1 MKISYHWLQS
11 LINTNN
17 SPEQLSEIL
26 TNTGLEVEAVE
37 DYCSLPGGL
46 QGLVVGEVL
55 TCAQHPNADKLKITT
70 VNIGQE
76 NALTI
81 VCGAPNVSV
90 GQKVVVATV
99 GSKLFPST
107 GEPFTIQKSKIRGEA
122 SEGMLC
128 ADDEIG
134 MGQSHDGIIVLPNDI
149 RAGTPV
155 ADYYGV
161 YNDYTIEIGLT
172 ANRGDAASHV
182 GVARDVKGVTGID
195 IIYPNMEIPENLP
208 KSNYHIQIDDAD
220 LCSRYCGMYIS
231 SVQIK
236 ESPAWLRNR
245 LLTIGLKPIN
255 NIVDCTNYVMHELG
269 QPTHAFDAD
278 KIAAQTIIVR
288 KANAGEVLYTLDGA
302 ERKLLG
308 HELLIADTEKPLAL
322 AGVFGGQHSGVS
334 EQTTNIFLESACFDP
349 VVVRKTAKAH
359 MISTDS
365 SFRFERSTDPLLPL
379 KALHRLANLIIETAG
394 GNMHQAIDQHP
405 NPFIPLQI
413 DYDLDKARKLIGKN
427 LDNKTIIDILLKLDF
442 IIIKENADIITL
454 QIPSYRQEVTRPADI
469 TEEVLR
475 IYGLNNIEFPEQMK
489 IAVRNDAYENIY
501 HEQNKI
507 ANMLCSQGFS
517 EMMNN
522 SLVPAEW
529 SLADVKP
536 IHLQNPLSNE
546 LNTLRNHLL
555 HGTLQSISYNR
566 NRKNPDL
573 RLFEFGKIYN
583 NGANGFEETAVL
595 SLAITGNYIIEGW
608 QKNEQASSYYHIKNH
623 VELIIQSLGIA
634 NIQTKKIEHALL
646 DDAIALLY
654 NSAEIATLGYA
665 KAKELKQFD
674 IDSSVAHAQLN
685 WDALMDFSNKQTFVY
700 KPVSKF
706 PEVKRDLSLLL
717 DEQITFGQLETV
729 AKDAN
734 KKLLKKVELFDVYR
748 DAKLGEGKKSYA
760 LSFFLCDEEK
770 TLDDATI
777 DKAMQKISQKFAD
790 DLGAVVRG

>member
-11 LINTNN
+11 LINTKN

-26 TNTGLEVEAVE
+26 TNTGLEVESVD

-55 TCAQHPNADKLKITT
+55 TCTQHPNADRLRLTT
-70 VNIGQE
+70 VDIGQE
-76 NALTI
+76 NPLLI
-81 VCGAPNVSV
+81 VCGAPNVAQ
-90 GQKVVVATV
+90 GQKVIVATV
-99 GSKLFPST
+99 GAKLFPT
-107 GEPFTIQKSKIRGEA
+107 NGEPFTIQKSKIRGEA

-134 MGQSHDGIIVLPNDI
+134 MGQSHDGIIVLP
-149 RAGTPV
+149 
-155 ADYYGV
+155 ADTKIGMPLAEYYGV

-182 GVARDVKGVTGID
+182 GVARDVKAVTGTD
-195 IIYPNMEIPENLP
+195 TIYPSFEIPANLP
-208 KSNYHIQIDDAD
+208 ASNFQIQIENAD
-220 LCSRYCGMYIS
+220 LCRRYCGMYIS
-231 SVQIK
+231 GIQIK

-278 KIAAQTIIVR
+278 KIAGKTIIVR
-288 KANAGEVLYTLDGA
+288 QANASEVLYTLDGT
-302 ERKLLG
+302 ERKLQG
-308 HELLIADTEKPLAL
+308 HELLITDNEKPMAL
-322 AGVFGGQHSGVS
+322 AGVSGGLHSGVS
-334 EQTTNIFLESACFDP
+334 SETTNIFLESACFDP

-359 MISTDS
+359 TISTDS
-365 SFRFERSTDPLLPL
+365 SFRFERGTDPLLPL
-379 KALHRLANLIIETAG
+379 QALHRLANLIIETAG

-405 NPFIPLQI
+405 HPFVPLQI
-413 DYDLDKARKLIGKN
+413 DYDMDKARKLIGKN
-427 LDNKTIIDILLKLDF
+427 LENKTILDVLIKLDF
-442 IIIKENADIITL
+442 NIIKQEADIVTL

-489 IAVRNDAYENIY
+489 IAMQTDPYEHIFAK
-501 HEQNKI
+501 QNKI

-522 SLVPAEW
+522 SLVAAEW

-555 HGTLQSISYNR
+555 HGALQSISYNR
-566 NRKNPDL
+566 NRKQPDL
-573 RLFEFGKIYN
+573 RLFEFGKIYAH
-583 NGANGFEETAVL
+583 GANGFEETVIL
-595 SLAITGNYIIEGW
+595 SLALTGNYIIEGW
-608 QKNEQASSYYHIKNH
+608 QKNHQDSGYYHLKSH
-623 VELIIQSLGIA
+623 AELIMQALGITDT
-634 NIQTKKIEHALL
+634 QTNKIEHPLL
-646 DDAIALLY
+646 DDAVAIVY
-654 NSAEIATLGYA
+654 NNTELAIIGYA
-665 KAKELKQFD
+665 KAAELKKFD
-674 IDSSVAHAQLN
+674 IDDSVTYAQLN
-685 WDALMDFSNKQTFVY
+685 WDALLDLHKKQIFVY

-717 DEQITFGQLETV
+717 DEQITFGQLENIALQT
-729 AKDAN
+729 N
-734 KKLLKKVELFDVYR
+734 KKLLKKVELFDIYH

-760 LSFFLCDEEK
+760 LSFYLCDEEK

>member
-76 NALTI
+76 NTLNI
-81 VCGAPNVSV
+81 VCGAANVAV

-99 GSKLFPST
+99 GSTLFPST

-149 RAGTPV
+149 KAGTPV

-182 GVARDVKGVTGID
+182 GVARDVKGVLGTD
-195 IIYPNMEIPENLP
+195 IIYPNMEIPTNLP

-220 LCSRYCGMYIS
+220 LCRRYCGMYIS
-231 SVQIK
+231 GVQIK

-245 LLTIGLKPIN
+245 LLTVGLKPIN

-308 HELLIADTEKPLAL
+308 HELLIADIEKPLAL

-359 MISTDS
+359 TISTDS

-379 KALHRLANLIIETAG
+379 KALHRLANLIIETAD

-405 NPFIPLQI
+405 NPFVPVQI
-413 DYDLDKARKLIGKN
+413 DYDLDKAKKLIGKN
-427 LDNKTIIDILLKLDF
+427 LDNKTILDILLRLDF
-442 IIIKENADIITL
+442 IILKENEDIITL
-454 QIPSYRQEVTRPADI
+454 HIPSYRQEVTRPADI

-489 IAVRNDAYENIY
+489 IAVRNDAYEPIY
-501 HEQNKI
+501 HKQNRI

-608 QKNEQASSYYHIKNH
+608 QKKEQASSYYHIKNH

-634 NIQTKKIEHALL
+634 NIQTKKIGHALL

-665 KAKELKQFD
+665 KVKELKKFD
-674 IDSSVAHAQLN
+674 IDSSVTYAQLN
-685 WDALMDFSNKQTFVY
+685 WDALMDISNKQIFAY

-717 DEQITFGQLETV
+717 DEQITFGQLESV

-790 DLGAVVRG
+790 DLGVMVRG

>member
-1 MKISYHWLQS
+1 MKISYQWLQS

-76 NALTI
+76 NPLNI
-81 VCGAPNVSV
+81 VCGAPNVAV

-99 GSKLFPST
+99 GSKLYPSS
-107 GEPFTIQKSKIRGEA
+107 GEPFMIQKSKIRGEA

-134 MGQSHDGIIVLPNDI
+134 MGQSHEGIIVLPNDI
-149 RAGTPV
+149 KVGTAV

-172 ANRGDAASHV
+172 ANRGDAASHL
-182 GVARDVKGVTGID
+182 GVARDVKGVLGLD
-195 IIYPNMEIPENLP
+195 IIVPDLEIPANLP
-208 KSNYHIQIDDAD
+208 ASDYHTQIDDSN
-220 LCSRYCGMYIS
+220 LCRRYCGMYIS
-231 SVQIK
+231 GVQIK

-278 KIAAQTIIVR
+278 KIAGKTIIVR
-288 KANAGEVLYTLDGA
+288 KANAAEVLYTLDGT

-308 HELLIADTEKPLAL
+308 HELLIADKEKPLAL
-322 AGVFGGQHSGVS
+322 AGVFGGKDSGVS
-334 EQTTNIFLESACFDP
+334 EQTQNIFLESACFDP

-359 MISTDS
+359 TISTDS

-379 KALHRLANLIIETAG
+379 QALHRLANLIIETAG
-394 GNMHQAIDQHP
+394 GNMHEPIDQHP
-405 NPFIPLQI
+405 NPFTPLVI

-427 LDNKTIIDILLKLDF
+427 LDNKTIIAILLKLDF
-442 IIIKENADIITL
+442 VIVQENGDIITL

-489 IAVRNDAYENIY
+489 IAIQTDAYEHIY
-501 HEQNKI
+501 AKQNKI

-555 HGTLQSISYNR
+555 HGALQSISYNR
-566 NRKNPDL
+566 NRKSPDL

-583 NGANGFEETAVL
+583 NGANGFEETAIL
-595 SLAITGNYIIEGW
+595 SLAITGNYIPEGW

-623 VELIIQSLGIA
+623 VELIIQSLGIYD
-634 NIQTKKIEHALL
+634 IQIQKTEHPLL
-646 DDAIALLY
+646 DDSVSILY
-654 NSAEIATLGYA
+654 DSSEIATLGYV

-674 IDSSVAHAQLN
+674 IASSVAYAHIN
-685 WDALMDFSNKQTFVY
+685 WEKLMKIENKQTFVY

-717 DEQITFGQLETV
+717 DEQITFGQLELV
-729 AKDAN
+729 AKQTN
-734 KKLLKKVELFDVYR
+734 KKLLKKVELFDVYH

-770 TLDDATI
+770 TMDDATI
-777 DKAMQKISQKFAD
+777 DKAMQKISQKFAEE
-790 DLGAVVRG
+790 LGAMVRS